1 MAIGVHG
8 NQMTGMQ
15 FPAQVD
21 TEPNDATATTHPLPM
36 GVGVAVVV
44 ARGQLIVMSVA
55 MVTEDVITTV

>member
-1 MAIGVHG
+1 MVIGVHG
-8 NQMTGMQ
+8 NQMTGTQ

-44 ARGQLIVMSVA
+44 ARGQLIVMSVV